1 MACKTGYTLFKVDF
15 SKGQATNFNQ
25 FVACIHPPLSSN
37 KIGVPLLD
45 FVFRGGDGDTQ
56 VTIWRRTHHS
66 WQSLR
71 LLYRVDPHIL
81 LSVNKTGKN
90 YYPAHLSARSS
101 RCCPIASTL
110 YPSRLAHAYKRPR
123 FIREQ
128 KLHIDSQTVS
138 RAACCMIP
146 VRKKISNRIYC
157 FMGTIAST
165 QDGGTCLVSSVFF
178 LHFKFCVFSL
188 S

>member
-1 MACKTGYTLFKVDF
+1 MAIYRLPFGGAHTTLDRAWGCYTGWIPTY
-15 SKGQATNFNQ
+15 
-25 FVACIHPPLSSN
+25 HW
-37 KIGVPLLD
+37 LL
-45 FVFRGGDGDTQ
+45 T
-56 VTIWRRTHHS
+56 
-66 WQSLR
+66 
-71 LLYRVDPHIL
+71 
-81 LSVNKTGKN
+81 KTGKN
-90 YYPAHLSARSS
+90 FYPAHLSARSS

-128 KLHIDSQTVS
+128 KLHIESQTVS

-165 QDGGTCLVSSVFF
+165 RDGRTCLVSSVFF
-178 LHFKFCVFSL
+178 FLLFFLCFFLKITSMLFLYFLNILLDEINLRLPRVYKRDFKNEKC
-188 S
+188 